1 MRRQENNECEG
12 TAMAYDTVL
21 FDLDGTLLDTLDDL
35 WHSGCA
41 MLERL
46 GEPPLRREQTRSY
59 VGNGMAN
66 YVRLALPGGQ
76 ENPRF
81 DEALAFIKD
90 YYDSHC
96 LGETAPYPGVTE
108 LLRALKERGVA
119 TAVVSN
125 KPHSAVVPLVEHFF
139 PGLASC
145 AMGQQDG
152 MRRKPAPDM
161 VDAALAEL
169 GRGKEHTLYVGDS
182 EVDVAT
188 ARNAGLDCLCVS
200 WGFRDRA
207 QQEEAGCRFFA
218 DTAEEVLRFI
228 LD

>member
-1 MRRQENNECEG
+1 
-12 TAMAYDTVL
+12 MAYNTVL

-41 MLERL
+41 MMEHL
-46 GEPPLRREQTRSY
+46 GLPLLTREQVRSF

-66 YVRLALPGGQ
+66 YVGLALPGGR
-76 ENPRF
+76 EDPRF
-81 DEALAFIKD
+81 DEALSFIRA
-90 YYDSHC
+90 YYDAHC
-96 LGETAPYPGVTE
+96 LGETAPYPGVLE
-108 LLRALKERGVA
+108 LMAELKRRGVA

-145 AMGQQDG
+145 AMGQQEG
-152 MRRKPAPDM
+152 IRRKPAPDM
-161 VDAALAEL
+161 VDAALAVMN
-169 GRGKEHTLYVGDS
+169 RGKEHTLYVGDS

-188 ARNAGLDCLCVS
+188 AQNAGLDCLCVS

-207 QQEEAGCRFFA
+207 QQEEAGCLHFA
-218 DTAEEVLRFI
+218 DTAQEVLRFI
-228 LD
+228 VD